1 MQTIFRGSIGSAFS
15 DRPLYESYYLGLDKI
30 GLDNDENIDWNRL
43 SNNIDNELSDS
54 ESDSSIDA
62 GDVPE
67 RTQSAPMTKTR
78 RFKKFRPKSCL
89 PIICN

>member
-1 MQTIFRGSIGSAFS
+1 M
-15 DRPLYESYYLGLDKI
+15 GLDV
-30 GLDNDENIDWNRL
+30 NENIGWNRL
-43 SNNIDNELSDS
+43 SNNIDNDLSES

-62 GDVPE
+62 GDIPE

-78 RFKKFRPKSCL
+78 RYRNFRPKSCF